1 MCQLC
6 VLRLPGFGD
15 RRGKAARTF
24 LTSWAKSA
32 ESRGGSPSSGRVQES
47 SAEPWATTRMTPA
60 AEEGTARG
68 PRRGGARLSL
78 DPGSPKLLGRNYPT
92 VPQTRLSPGA
102 GSSCGWRRLII
113 AVPPPAACASAE
125 PTAPAGV
132 GPCRGLSCQL
142 SSRTR
147 WWLRPSSDPI
157 SLTIISLLIAVSLL
171 MTRFG

>member
-1 MCQLC
+1 MCPRCPGLSGHSHSEKGEKGVCQPC

-68 PRRGGARLSL
+68 PRGGGARLSL

-102 GSSCGWRRLII
+102 GSSCGWRRLMI

-125 PTAPAGV
+125 PTAPAGE
-132 GPCRGLSCQL
+132 GGAWPGAQG
-142 SSRTR
+142 
-147 WWLRPSSDPI
+147 WDP
-157 SLTIISLLIAVSLL
+157 AEV
-171 MTRFG
+171 